1 MRSLQLVF
9 VFTLLC
15 SSFKLQANENPK
27 RDINAILKYAE
38 KFMGTPYQYGGTTPN
53 AFDCSGFV
61 RYVFNHF
68 GYELTQASFDLP
80 ENGYKLPVSDLS
92 AGDLIFFRKNKSYES
107 GIGHVGIVVKH
118 DNDGI
123 SFIHA
128 STSRGVVVSS
138 LRKEN
143 YFKSR
148 AEGGVRLW

>member
-1 MRSLQLVF
+1 MRTLQISIIL
-9 VFTLLC
+9 TLIF
-15 SSFKLQANENPK
+15 SSFSIQANENPR
-27 RDINAILKYAE
+27 RDVNAILKYAK
-38 KFMGTPYQYGGTTPN
+38 KFKGTPYLYGGTTPD

-68 GYELTQASFDLP
+68 GHDLTQASFGLP

-92 AGDLIFFRKNKSYES
+92 AGDLIFFRKNSDYS
-107 GIGHVGIVVKH
+107 SSIGHVGIVVKH

-128 STSRGVVVSS
+128 STSRGVIVSS
-138 LRKEN
+138 LREET
-143 YFKSR
+143 YFKVR